1 MNEELGGVKP
11 EASLDV
17 LNSGACVMYVI
28 SVIFSVTILIVKAT
42 PSRYRQRL
50 VHQSLNSCSLVCIP
64 GEVVTKAY
72 VLSQRHL
79 TVLRPVAI

>member
-42 PSRYRQRL
+42 WFRSRRCTPDGRQRP
-50 VHQSLNSCSLVCIP
+50 NA
-64 GEVVTKAY
+64 G
-72 VLSQRHL
+72 
-79 TVLRPVAI
+79 

>member
-1 MNEELGGVKP
+1 MKRLENAKSPCKSLGGTSPQVFGVYCAGKRVMNEELGGVKP

-42 PSRYRQRL
+42 L
-50 VHQSLNSCSLVCIP
+50 
-64 GEVVTKAY
+64 
-72 VLSQRHL
+72 
-79 TVLRPVAI
+79 